1 MRQASRRCSCRC
13 RMNANYSSD
22 VARFGS
28 FFGMTGVAHFS
39 NSGVLPLI
47 RQGRRRHRR
56 HRDGSWMSVTAAV
69 PQVAAAA
76 MMATEFLEV
85 FRKKTYRIP
94 VLLLWFRDVPIRIAC
109 TVFVFPPRF
118 NQKTEKK
125 KNITSSGHV
134 TLARRPVLS
143 HGCSYSYSYSYSDSY
158 SYSYCYCYCAGHW
171 GTLCLR
177 RLSII

>member
-28 FFGMTGVAHFS
+28 FFGMTGVVHFS

-76 MMATEFLEV
+76 TMATEFLEV
-85 FRKKTYRIP
+85 FRKKH
-94 VLLLWFRDVPIRIAC
+94 
-109 TVFVFPPRF
+109 
-118 NQKTEKK
+118 TEFQ
-125 KNITSSGHV
+125 S
-134 TLARRPVLS
+134 
-143 HGCSYSYSYSYSDSY
+143 CYSDSVTCL
-158 SYSYCYCYCAGHW
+158 SALRVLCSFSRLGSIKKPKRKKISHPVDMSHW
-171 GTLCLR
+171 LVGQC
-177 RLSII
+177 